1 MASAFGGQR
10 SIQLSYG
17 CSAGAVSRAW
27 MGFPAAKSRVAGPTR
42 RALGDMSAFRLKVLC
57 MFLSCSMPEVDSLPA
72 SPLLSFTASDVA
84 RGIGRLFA
92 RNDIWCLG
100 EMPLRCGRRADL
112 MGIDAK
118 GHVIIVEIKVSRAD
132 LLGDGKWTDYLD
144 YCDRFYWGLSPAL
157 DHTLLETEAFQPDCC
172 GVIVA
177 DGYDAEIVRP
187 APLRQLAA
195 ARRKTEM
202 QRLARASLRRLVTLA
217 DPQTLQW
224 GVDG

>member
-1 MASAFGGQR
+1 MAEA
-10 SIQLSYG
+10 
-17 CSAGAVSRAW
+17 
-27 MGFPAAKSRVAGPTR
+27 
-42 RALGDMSAFRLKVLC
+42 D
-57 MFLSCSMPEVDSLPA
+57 
-72 SPLLSFTASDVA
+72 SPLIAPSSANAANPIAQDVF
-84 RGIGRLFA
+84 RGISRLFA
-92 RNDIWCLG
+92 RNDIWCLP

-118 GHVIIVEIKVSRAD
+118 GRVIIVEIKVSRAD

-157 DHTLLETEAFQPDCC
+157 DRAPLETEAFLPDQC

-177 DGYDAEIVRP
+177 DGYDAEILRP

-195 ARRKTEM
+195 ARRKVETE
-202 QRLARASLRRLVTLA
+202 RLARTSLRRLVTQA

-224 GVDG
+224 GAEA